1 MGKIMMNQFMVK
13 LNCKAAIMMPKAK
26 VDDTLV

>member
-13 LNCKAAIMMPKAK
+13 LICKAVIMQPKAK
-26 VDDTLV
+26 VDNTLV